1 MKSLL
6 TSRLLMVLCVFV
18 PQARAQEEPMLQTEL
33 LALAL
38 GEPMGELYFQSE
50 GKVQTL
56 NFGMAGLGRPVSYQG
71 SAHLGLCLTREKAA
85 LVLPP
90 ESQELPPADHRI
102 PLHPPADRILILGH
116 KQEGR
121 ETSFRV
127 LPLPTQTFRPGQFL
141 FFNLSGHTLRIR
153 LGTDLLSLD
162 PGRRSFLQPA
172 PPSGE
177 DPDLDV
183 RIVTEIDG
191 ELKLVYSSV
200 IPLDPTK
207 RTLIFFFNGRHPSMP
222 LQLRFLHDRVPPAA
236 EDAAK

>member
-1 MKSLL
+1 MKSLV
-6 TSRLLMVLCVFV
+6 TFRLLMVLCVFV
-18 PQARAQEEPMLQTEL
+18 PQARAQEEPEIQTEL

-50 GKVQTL
+50 EKVRTL
-56 NFGMAGLGRPVSYQG
+56 NFGMVGLGRPVSYRG
-71 SAHLGLCLTREKAA
+71 PAHLGLCLSREKAA
-85 LVLPP
+85 TVLPP
-90 ESQELPPADHRI
+90 DHPGPLPADHRI
-102 PLHPPADRILILGH
+102 SLHPPADRMLILGH
-116 KQEGR
+116 KQKGR
-121 ETSFRV
+121 QMFLSV

-141 FFNLSGHTLRIR
+141 LFNLSGHTLRIR

-191 ELKLVYSSV
+191 DLKLVYSSV
-200 IPLDPTK
+200 IAHDPTK
-207 RTLIFFFNGRHPSMP
+207 RTLIFFFNGGHPSMP
-222 LQLRFLHDRVPPAA
+222 LQLRFLHDRVPPPA
-236 EDAAK
+236 EPAP

>member
-102 PLHPPADRILILGH
+102 PLHPQADRTLLLGL
-116 KQEGR
+116 KGEDGK
-121 ETSFRV
+121 TTFKV
-127 LPLPTQTFRPGQFL
+127 IPLPTQTFRPGQYL
-141 FFNLSGHTLRIR
+141 FFNLSEHRLRVRIGPDFFTLE
-153 LGTDLLSLD
+153 

-177 DPDLDV
+177 DPDLDL

-236 EDAAK
+236 EDAK

>member
-1 MKSLL
+1 MKSPMNF
-6 TSRLLMVLCVFV
+6 RLLMVLCVFAT
-18 PQARAQEEPMLQTEL
+18 QIRAQEEPVLKTEL

-56 NFGMAGLGRPVSYQG
+56 NFGMAGLGLPVSYRG
-71 SAHLGLCLTREKAA
+71 PVDLALCLSREKAEIE
-85 LVLPP
+85 LPP
-90 ESQELPPADHRI
+90 ESKELPPADHRI
-102 PLHPPADRILILGH
+102 PLHPSADRILILGH
-116 KQEGR
+116 KLEGR
-121 ETSFRV
+121 EAFFRV
-127 LPLPTQTFRPGQFL
+127 VPLPTQTFRPGEFL
-141 FFNLSGHTLRIR
+141 LFNLSRHTLRIR
-153 LGTDLLSLD
+153 LGTDILSLD

-183 RIVTEIDG
+183 RIVTELES

-200 IPLDPTK
+200 IAYHPTK
-207 RTLIFFFNGRHPSMP
+207 RTLIFFFNGHHPSIP

-236 EDAAK
+236 EPAL